1 MGLNILA
8 ITIKWLV
15 WYQAQKMMISRIK
28 FSRMRFLRVALVA
41 NILILFS
48 LDFGFLQPRAWA
60 NSRLNSG
67 VKARETS
74 TSPTKFL
81 FIDLQNHWARKF
93 VEGLLTHPA
102 LSAALVSG
110 DFTGTFQ
117 PDRLITRAELTNF
130 VAIAFDNRNLPKNS
144 TRSNEPATKAETLA
158 AIATALN
165 LSDKSN
171 NKSDKNPQTYLSSM
185 YRDSAQ
191 IPKESLRAIATI
203 TQAGLVTNYP
213 DPRILSPNNPISKS
227 ELAVLLYQAL
237 VYQKRLPPLKSAY
250 TTNPD
255 RRLFEFELSPVT
267 RLEVSISRRTVT
279 AFNGETR
286 LKTYPVAV
294 GREGWS
300 SPIGEHRVLQAIKYP
315 AWQNPF
321 TGDVI
326 PSKDPENPLGDRWI
340 GFWTDGKDWS
350 GFHGTPNR
358 SSVGTAA
365 SHGCIRMY
373 NEDVRELFSQVKV
386 GTIVRVSP

>member
-1 MGLNILA
+1 M
-8 ITIKWLV
+8 
-15 WYQAQKMMISRIK
+15 Q
-28 FSRMRFLRVALVA
+28 
-41 NILILFS
+41 
-48 LDFGFLQPRAWA
+48 
-60 NSRLNSG
+60 
-67 VKARETS
+67 
-74 TSPTKFL
+74 FL

-93 VEGLLTHPA
+93 VEGLLTNQA
-102 LSAALVSG
+102 LSAALITG
-110 DFTGTFQ
+110 DSTGAFQ
-117 PDRLITRAELTNF
+117 PDRLITRAELANLL
-130 VAIAFDNRNLPKNS
+130 VIAFGNRILSKNS
-144 TRSNEPATKAETLA
+144 SQPNKPVTKAETLA

-165 LSDKSN
+165 LNNKFISKSN
-171 NKSDKNPQTYLSSM
+171 ISNQNPQTYLSSM

-191 IPKESLRAIATI
+191 IPKEAMAAIATI
-203 TQAGLVTNYP
+203 TQEGLVTNYP

-250 TTNPD
+250 TTNPNRGFFD
-255 RRLFEFELSPVT
+255 SELSPVT

-300 SPIGEHRVLQAIKYP
+300 SPIGEHRVLQTIEYP

-386 GTIVRVSP
+386 GTIVKVSP